1 MIERERDGGERE
13 GDEEQAYK
21 ARRDSERMER
31 ETEGKC
37 SKERDADRSV
47 KDSKRAE
54 RDRE

>member
-1 MIERERDGGERE
+1 
-13 GDEEQAYK
+13 
-21 ARRDSERMER
+21 MER

-54 RDRE
+54 RERD